1 MHFEAMG
8 WRKERVEPIVSV
20 QGGDEGFLNSVVE
33 MEKVNRFKRCLGGKI
48 GVGN

>member
-33 MEKVNRFKRCLGGKI
+33 VEKSEQIQEVLRR
-48 GVGN
+48 